1 VTFRNTQSR
10 PKLNTSIK
18 RVPKETELTIA
29 NCKIVADKIKRDIF
43 EPAFT
48 FKKTIFLCGK
58 DINDKSSI
66 RYRIA
71 QALTN
76 SFWYSGNYDLIYPE
90 DIFDELLYSSTSTDL
105 LSLENLL
112 ADSVDAVVVI
122 PESAGS
128 FAELGAFANNEKLR
142 EKMICVID
150 VKYKRDKSFINQGPV
165 KLVKSVNKDAVVY
178 IEENKI
184 GTALSSKIDSFADF
198 ERDPEVDKLVSAI
211 RKMKKSSIKNKIT
224 LLQLDRFLLPT
235 IFLLE
240 PIEKS
245 VLVNIVGFAIEDE
258 KNSYNSTS
266 TALTILTKKRYI
278 QASVIGYT
286 LTKLGIN
293 EFFSYRKKNS
303 RYKQQDKTIAIDDL
317 RIEILNLKYRNKKMK
332 V

>member
-1 VTFRNTQSR
+1 M
-10 PKLNTSIK
+10 L
-18 RVPKETELTIA
+18 KEEELTIA
-29 NCKIVADKIKRDIF
+29 DCKLIADKIKKDIF

-66 RYRIA
+66 RYKIA
-71 QALTN
+71 QALTK
-76 SFWYSGNYDLIYPE
+76 SFWYSDSYDLIYPE

-150 VKYKRDKSFINQGPV
+150 IKYKRDKSFINQGPV
-165 KLVKSVNKDAVVY
+165 KLVKSVNKDAVIY
-178 IEENKI
+178 IEESKI
-184 GTALSSKIDSFADF
+184 GTALSSKIDSFSVF
-198 ERDPEVDKLVSAI
+198 SRDSEVDKLVAAI
-211 RKMKKSSIKNKIT
+211 RKMKKIGIKNKIT
-224 LLQLDRFLLPT
+224 LLQLDRFLLPA

-240 PIEKS
+240 PVDKT
-245 VLVNIVGFAIEDE
+245 VLIKIVGFAIENE

-266 TALTILTKKRYI
+266 TALTMLTKKRYI
-278 QASVIGYT
+278 QASAVGYT

-293 EFFSYRKKNS
+293 EFFSFRKKNS
-303 RYKQQDKTIAIDDL
+303 RHKQQDKTIAIDDL
-317 RIEILNLKYRNKKMK
+317 RIEILNLRYRNKKMK

>member
-1 VTFRNTQSR
+1 MNL
-10 PKLNTSIK
+10 PAK
-18 RVPKETELTIA
+18 RIPKEELTIA
-29 NCKIVADKIKRDIF
+29 DCKIIADKIKKNIF

-66 RYRIA
+66 RYKIA
-71 QALTN
+71 QVITK
-76 SFWYSGNYDLIYPE
+76 SFWYSGSYDLIYPE
-90 DIFDELLYSSTSTDL
+90 DIFDELLYNSHSTDL

-128 FAELGAFANNEKLR
+128 FAELGAFANNDKLR

-150 VKYKRDKSFINQGPV
+150 EKYKRDKSFINQGPV
-165 KLVKSVNKDAVVY
+165 RLVKSVNKDAVVY

-184 GTALSSKIDSFADF
+184 GAALSSKIDPLAFFSKDT
-198 ERDPEVDKLVSAI
+198 EVDKLVSAV
-211 RKMKKSSIKNKIT
+211 RKLKKISTKNKIT

-240 PIEKS
+240 PIDKS
-245 VLVNIVGFAIEDE
+245 ILIKIVGFAIEDE
-258 KNSYNSTS
+258 KNAYNSTS
-266 TALTILTKKRYI
+266 TALTMMTKKRYI
-278 QASVIGYT
+278 QASAIGYT
-286 LTKLGIN
+286 LTKLGVN
-293 EFFSYRKKNS
+293 EFLSFRKKNS

-317 RIEILNLKYRNKKMK
+317 RIEILNLKYRNKKLK

>member
-1 VTFRNTQSR
+1 
-10 PKLNTSIK
+10 LSIPVK
-18 RVPKETELTIA
+18 KISKENELTKVD
-29 NCKIVADKIKRDIF
+29 CKIIADKIKKDIF

-66 RYRIA
+66 RYKVA

-76 SFWYSGNYDLIYPE
+76 HFWYSNSYDLIYPE
-90 DIFDELLYSSTSTDL
+90 DIFDELLYSSNSTDL

-142 EKMICVID
+142 EKMICLID

-178 IEENKI
+178 IDESKI
-184 GTALSSKIDSFADF
+184 GVSLSSKIDSFSFLA
-198 ERDPEVDKLVSAI
+198 RDIEIDKLVSAI
-211 RKMKKSSIKNKIT
+211 RKIKKVSVKNKIT

-240 PIEKS
+240 PVDKS
-245 VLVNIVGFAIEDE
+245 ILVKIVGFAIDDE

-266 TALTILTKKRYI
+266 TALTMLTKKRYI
-278 QASVIGYT
+278 QASAVGYT
-286 LTKLGIN
+286 LTKLGVS
-293 EFFSYRKKNS
+293 EFFSFRKKNS

-332 V
+332 A